1 MCPVCRAQSSV
12 PAGGVKN
19 LPANFFVNKLLDDIT
34 PKHKE
39 ANKVSNE
46 M

>member
-1 MCPVCRAQSSV
+1 MCRAESSV

-19 LPANFFVNKLLDDIT
+19 LPTFFVGQLLDEVIL
-34 PKHKE
+34 KHKE